1 MSDGPSPLVTED
13 RFLGQLIALRQPRH
27 GHRAGTDAVL
37 LAAAAPAA
45 AAGLALDIGSGVGA
59 AGLAIA
65 TLRPGIE
72 LGLVEID
79 PMLAGLA
86 AENLAANSLEHRG
99 HVHVADI
106 FDAESLRRAGLAAG
120 MADLVVTNPPY
131 LDPARSRHAA
141 HSGNRAAHV
150 MPSEG
155 SEALEAWITACLALL
170 AEDGLFILIH
180 RPDALPTILRACDRL
195 GGLTLLAVHPRH
207 DRPASRILVRGK
219 KGNRGP
225 LSIAAPLILHA
236 QEGFSPI
243 ADAIHRGEALLDW

>member
-1 MSDGPSPLVTED
+1 MSDGPPPLVTED
-13 RFLGQLIALRQPRH
+13 LFLGQLIVLRQPRR

-37 LAAAAPAA
+37 LAAAVPGA

-65 TLRPGIE
+65 ALRPGIE

-86 AENLAANSLEHRG
+86 VENLAFNGLQDRG

-106 FDAESLRRAGLAAG
+106 FDAESLRRTGLAAG
-120 MADLVVTNPPY
+120 MADLVVTNPPFF
-131 LDPARSRHAA
+131 DPARSRHAA
-141 HSGNRAAHV
+141 HSGKRAAHV
-150 MPSEG
+150 MPTEG

-180 RPDALPTILRACDRL
+180 RPDALPTILHACDCL
-195 GGLTLLAVHPRH
+195 GGLTLLPVHPRH
-207 DRPASRILVRGK
+207 DRPASRVLVRGK
-219 KGNRGP
+219 KGNRAP

-236 QEGFSPI
+236 QGRFSPL
-243 ADAIHRGEALLDW
+243 AEAIHRGEALLDW